1 MHVRFLQS
9 STVGTSGASHPRQE
23 DGLLLSA
30 TPCLGMRD
38 SGICLRLQLSAEDP
52 DVQGYGSFAPGGSD
66 EIDVTIHRIKFVR
79 YYS

>member
-38 SGICLRLQLSAEDP
+38 SGICLRLQLSGEDP
-52 DVQGYGSFAPGGSD
+52 DEQG
-66 EIDVTIHRIKFVR
+66 
-79 YYS
+79 